1 MIEVAKTRAGNNDFE
16 MAIWQFAFDLMPS
29 SAVIIN
35 EAVAVRMTQAQLD
48 ATEPDFSAATI
59 QLLFERLGSILPEKT
74 SWSPSLRIWGDE
86 KTNDVQVFLGE
97 PGIEGVQFRL
107 DVANLSMPLVAQI
120 CSLAQDTACVLVTRD
135 GAIVRPNGTSLIRAI
150 MRSNAARYV
159 RDPERF
165 IREFAADH
173 PEQI

>member
-1 MIEVAKTRAGNNDFE
+1 MIQVAKTASGNNDFD

-29 SAVIIN
+29 SAAIIN
-35 EAVAVRMTQAQLD
+35 GAAAARMTRAQLEAVNQ
-48 ATEPDFSAATI
+48 DFSSPTI
-59 QLLFERLGSILPEKT
+59 MHLFERLNSMMPEKT

-86 KTNDVQVFLGE
+86 KTNDVQVVLGE

-135 GAIVRPNGTSLIRAI
+135 GAIVRPNGTSLIRAV

-165 IREFAADH
+165 IREFAAGN